1 MAHVV
6 NGRDGQPKT
15 RGVKRYKNEIVR
27 CGSIIVRQCGM
38 KFKAGRNAGT
48 GRDGTIFALV
58 DGRVNFRPDKTI
70 SVEPVSK

>member
-6 NGRDGQPKT
+6 NGRDGKPKT
-15 RGVKRYKNEIVR
+15 RGVKKYKNEIVKA
-27 CGSIIVRQCGM
+27 GNIIVRQCGM
-38 KFKAGRNAGT
+38 KFRAGRNTGI

-58 DGRVNFRPDKTI
+58 DGKVIFRPDKTV